1 MIIVI
6 DTNALLQIFSPRSK
20 TPEIVD
26 ALING
31 QLSWAVGN
39 EVLSEYEEMVCERSG
54 AARWQ
59 QVERVIQLLHLRHQN
74 IIWTEPAYRYQV
86 ISADADDNKF
96 TDCAITANA
105 DYVITNDKDF
115 GPLANAGYR
124 PQPIA
129 PEEFVSRH
137 LSGGNLP

>member
-20 TPEIVD
+20 TPEIIQ

-31 QLSWAVGN
+31 DFQWAVSN
-39 EVLSEYEEMVCERSG
+39 DLLTEYEEMVTQRSG
-54 AARWQ
+54 GARWQ
-59 QVERVIQLLHLRHQN
+59 QVERVIQLLHLRHQS
-74 IIWTEPAYRYQV
+74 ILWTEPAFRYQV
-86 ISADADDNKF
+86 ISTDPDDNKF

-115 GPLANAGYR
+115 SPLANAGYR
-124 PQPIA
+124 PQPIT
-129 PEEFVSRH
+129 PEEFVLMH
-137 LSGGNLP
+137 LAGRSAP

>member
-31 QLSWAVGN
+31 QLSWAVSN

-59 QVERVIQLLHLRHQN
+59 QVERVIQLLHLRHQKSSGPN
-74 IIWTEPAYRYQV
+74 LPIATRSSARMRMTTSSPTEP
-86 ISADADDNKF
+86 
-96 TDCAITANA
+96 
-105 DYVITNDKDF
+105 
-115 GPLANAGYR
+115 
-124 PQPIA
+124 
-129 PEEFVSRH
+129 SRRMRTT
-137 LSGGNLP
+137 

>member
-20 TPEIVD
+20 TPEIVQ

-31 QLSWAVGN
+31 DLQWAVSN
-39 EVLSEYEEMVCERSG
+39 DVLTEYEEMVTQRSG
-54 AARWQ
+54 VVRWQ
-59 QVERVIQLLHLRHQN
+59 QVERVIQLLHLRHQS
-74 IIWTEPAYRYQV
+74 ILWTEPAFRYQV
-86 ISADADDNKF
+86 ISADPDDNKF

-124 PQPIA
+124 PQPIT
-129 PEEFVSRH
+129 PDEFVQRH
-137 LSGGNLP
+137 LAGTSTP